1 MSWSNCSA
9 PSRGPAA
16 VPSSQPDH
24 FLLTSQPEN
33 ARESVE
39 TLDPAFSA
47 HLPPHTHLETG
58 DKHTDKDQDW
68 HPALVPR
75 ADNQVPDAPE
85 RRNPLL
91 SKKLLQSQRMGT
103 SAPWA
108 LIWMRLRPQSW
119 GVGASAGVTLP
130 GGGSGWPAEE
140 GASGHCLGRRRAQ
153 ARQGAR
159 VGPEAWAPSGFSIN
173 CVC

>member
-1 MSWSNCSA
+1 MS
-9 PSRGPAA
+9 
-16 VPSSQPDH
+16 H
-24 FLLTSQPEN
+24 PEN

-58 DKHTDKDQDW
+58 DKHTDKGQDW

-91 SKKLLQSQRMGT
+91 STQR
-103 SAPWA
+103 
-108 LIWMRLRPQSW
+108 
-119 GVGASAGVTLP
+119 
-130 GGGSGWPAEE
+130 
-140 GASGHCLGRRRAQ
+140 
-153 ARQGAR
+153 
-159 VGPEAWAPSGFSIN
+159 
-173 CVC
+173 